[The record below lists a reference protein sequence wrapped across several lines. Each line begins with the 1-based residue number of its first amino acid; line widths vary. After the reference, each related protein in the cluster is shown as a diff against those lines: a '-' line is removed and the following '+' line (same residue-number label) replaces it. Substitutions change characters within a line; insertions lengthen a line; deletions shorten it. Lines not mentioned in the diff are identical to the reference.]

1 MLRTQLPVEPS
12 GLQYSDSQPQHK
24 TTKPAQ
30 TKIQKLM
37 IDLKLSTD
45 VYDLRDAVYAI
56 LKELEVDR

>member
-1 MLRTQLPVEPS
+1 MLRMQLPVEPS
-12 GLQYSDSQPQHK
+12 GLQYSDSQPAPK

>member
-1 MLRTQLPVEPS
+1 MLRMQQPVEPS
-12 GLQYSDSQPQHK
+12 GLQYSDSQPQPK

>member
-1 MLRTQLPVEPS
+1 MLRMQPPVEPC
-12 GLQYSDSQPQHK
+12 GLQYSDSQPQRK

-45 VYDLRDAVYAI
+45 IYDLRDAVYAI